1 MKYTLI
7 FSLVILG
14 SLNLKAQYYF
24 KDIISNQQLQAD
36 LDLYKAANIKT
47 ITVESFES
55 DGSPSKG
62 FIFKKKLNK
71 NYNKSELMSRSDI
84 SGTSLV
90 TSTYD
95 VKGKILTNTDS
106 SNLSLNKI
114 FYSYLPD
121 GQIKSIKTT
130 IQSADDDFL
139 TMVTEEHIYEY
150 NEEGKPLQMIRVMN
164 YRDTSLI
171 YFALDEMKNVS
182 LEKDSKSGGKYYYYY
197 DTKNR
202 LTEIV
207 EVNEFRPNPTP
218 NYIFAYNSTGHISQM
233 TVVQEGGSVP
243 DYLVWKYGY
252 ENGLRSYEKLYS
264 KERKLLGSV
273 NYSYK

>member
-1 MKYTLI
+1 MKYNLI

-24 KDIISNQQLQAD
+24 KDIVSNQQLQAD
-36 LDLYKAANIKT
+36 LDQYKAANIKT
-47 ITVESFES
+47 ITVESFEA

-62 FIFKKKLNK
+62 FIFRKKLNK

-95 VKGKILTNTDS
+95 AKGKILTNTDI

-114 FYSYLPD
+114 FYSYLSD

-150 NEEGKPLQMIRVMN
+150 NEEGKPLQMIRIMN
-164 YRDTSLI
+164 YRDTSLV

-197 DTKNR
+197 DAKNR
-202 LTEIV
+202 LTEVV

-252 ENGLRSYEKLYS
+252 ENGLRSYEKLYT

>member
-1 MKYTLI
+1 MVL
-7 FSLVILG
+7 LG
-14 SLNLKAQYYF
+14 SFSVKAQYYF

-36 LDLYKAANIKT
+36 LANYKTNNIKS

-71 NYNKSELMSRSDI
+71 NFTKSELMSRSDI

-90 TSTYD
+90 TASYD
-95 VKGKILTNTDS
+95 GNGRILSNTDS
-106 SNLSLNKI
+106 SHLSLNKI
-114 FYSYLPD
+114 FYYYQPD

-139 TMVTEEHIYEY
+139 TLVTEEHIYEY
-150 NEEGKPLQMIRVMN
+150 NGEGKPLYMLRIMN
-164 YRDTSLI
+164 HNDTSKVL
-171 YFALDEMKNVS
+171 FALDEMQNVAI
-182 LEKDSKSGGKYYYYY
+182 EKDSKSGGKYYYYY
-197 DTKNR
+197 DGKNR
-202 LTEIV
+202 LTQIA
-207 EVNEFRPNPTP
+207 EVNEFRQDPTP
-218 NYIFAYNSTGHISQM
+218 NYIFLYNNSGHISQM

-252 ENGLRSYEKLYS
+252 ENGLRSYEKLYT

-273 NYSYK
+273 TYVYK

>member
-252 ENGLRSYEKLYS
+252 ENGLRSYEKLYT

>member
-1 MKYTLI
+1 MKYSLI
-7 FSLVILG
+7 FSFLIIG
-14 SLNLKAQYYF
+14 SFTVKAQYYF
-24 KDIISNQQLQAD
+24 KDIISNQQMQAD
-36 LDLYKAANIKT
+36 LEQYKAANIKN
-47 ITVESFES
+47 ITVESFEAN
-55 DGSPSKG
+55 GIPSIG

-71 NYNKSELMSRSDI
+71 NYTKSELMSRSDI

-95 VKGKILTNTDS
+95 DKGRILTNTDS

-114 FYSYLPD
+114 LYTYLPD

-130 IQSADDDFL
+130 IQSADDDFV

-150 NEEGKPLQMIRVMN
+150 NQAGKPLYMQRIMN
-164 YRDTSLI
+164 HTDTSKI
-171 YFALDEMKNVS
+171 SFALDELNNVAI
-182 LEKDSKSGGKYYYYY
+182 EKDSKSGGKYYYYY
-197 DTKNR
+197 DGKNR

-207 EVNEFRPNPTP
+207 EVNEFRPEPTP
-218 NYIFAYNSTGHISQM
+218 NYIFTYNNSGHISQM
-233 TVVQEGGSVP
+233 TVVQEGGSAV

-252 ENGLRSYEKLYS
+252 ENGLRSNEKLYT

-273 NYSYK
+273 NYTYK